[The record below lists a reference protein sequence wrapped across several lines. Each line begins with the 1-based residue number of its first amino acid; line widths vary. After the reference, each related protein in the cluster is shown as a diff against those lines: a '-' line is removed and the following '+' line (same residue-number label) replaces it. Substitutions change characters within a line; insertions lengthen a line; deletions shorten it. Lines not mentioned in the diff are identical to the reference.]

1 MTDTDTDTDT
11 AADRTDRA
19 YPDRPWVGVGVVV
32 WRGDELLL
40 IRRGRAPRLGQ
51 WSLPGGAQTIGETV
65 FETAAREVLEETGL
79 TVEPVDVVT
88 VVDAINRDGAGR
100 VQYHYTLVE
109 VAAEWRAGEAVAGD
123 DALEVRW
130 AGVEEAV
137 RLVPWEETDR
147 VIRLAAARR
156 AS

>member
-1 MTDTDTDTDT
+1 MSDT
-11 AADRTDRA
+11 AAIRPSRE

-32 WRGDELLL
+32 WRDDRILL
-40 IRRGRAPRLGQ
+40 IRRGRAPRLDQ
-51 WSLPGGAQTIGETV
+51 WSLPGGAQDVGETV

-79 TVEPVDVVT
+79 TVEPVEVVT
-88 VVDAINRDGAGR
+88 VVDAISRDAAGQ

-109 VAAEWRAGEAVAGD
+109 VAAEWRAGEATALD

-130 AGVEEAV
+130 AEVEEAV
-137 RLVPWEETDR
+137 ALVPWDETER

-156 AS
+156 RSAR